1 MDKIKSLNI
10 DIAQYQTDYLRPIPN
25 IVTSD
30 TLWNDNILLMNVQWN
45 YTLEINYDKLS
56 QVKEIIQ
63 KTCTTEISDEEQR
76 VNAINTFKQLLF
88 DYLSSE
94 KELLKNCG
102 FTCQRL
108 PIIIEKNKEIAHFL
122 LIQICNLDGFEEF
135 LEVFIQTD
143 VTQNTLELFAQLF
156 GELKLPQEYITQYI
170 NYCIDFCNNIK
181 EKQQQN
187 KLVRFVSVFIQQML
201 KQKAFIT
208 KDILTDVRINNI
220 QLLAFCIEF
229 SKVGEVSKLF
239 KLVKG
244 QEPASQ

>member
-1 MDKIKSLNI
+1 MDKIKSLII
-10 DIAQYQTDYLRPIPN
+10 DFAQYQTDYLRPIPN

-30 TLWNDNILLMNVQWN
+30 TLWNDNILQMNVQWN

-56 QVKEIIQ
+56 QVKEVIQ
-63 KTCTTEISDEEQR
+63 KSCTTEISDEEQR
-76 VNAINTFKQLLF
+76 LLF
-88 DYLSSE
+88 DYLSNE
-94 KELLKNCG
+94 KDLLKNCG

-208 KDILTDVRINNI
+208 KDILTDL
-220 QLLAFCIEF
+220 QAFCIEF

-239 KLVKG
+239 KLLKG
-244 QEPASQ
+244 QDPAAQ

>member
-10 DIAQYQTDYLRPIPN
+10 DFAQYQTDYLRPIPN
-25 IVTSD
+25 IITSD
-30 TLWNDNILLMNVQWN
+30 PQWNDNILLMNVQWN

-63 KTCTTEISDEEQR
+63 KTCTTEISDDEQR
-76 VNAINTFKQLLF
+76 LLF
-88 DYLSSE
+88 NYLSNE
-94 KELLKNCG
+94 KDLLKNCG

-208 KDILTDVRINNI
+208 KDILTDL
-220 QLLAFCIEF
+220 QAFCIEF

-239 KLVKG
+239 KLVKS
-244 QEPASQ
+244 QEPAAQ

>member
-10 DIAQYQTDYLRPIPN
+10 DFAQYQTDYLRPIPN
-25 IVTSD
+25 IVISD
-30 TLWNDNILLMNVQWN
+30 PLWNDNIFLMNVQWN
-45 YTLEINYDKLS
+45 YTLEINQDKLS

-63 KTCTTEISDEEQR
+63 KTCTTEINDEEQR
-76 VNAINTFKQLLF
+76 LLF
-88 DYLSSE
+88 DYLSNE
-94 KELLKNCG
+94 KDLLKNCG

-122 LIQICNLDGFEEF
+122 LIQICNLEGFEEF
-135 LEVFIQTD
+135 LEVFIQID

-201 KQKAFIT
+201 KQKAFVT
-208 KDILTDVRINNI
+208 KDILTDL
-220 QLLAFCIEF
+220 QAFCIEF

-244 QEPASQ
+244 QEPTTQ

>member
-10 DIAQYQTDYLRPIPN
+10 DFAQYQTDCLRPIPN
-25 IVTSD
+25 IVLSD
-30 TLWNDNILLMNVQWN
+30 PSWNDNILLMNVQWN
-45 YTLEINYDKLS
+45 YTLEINQDKLS

-76 VNAINTFKQLLF
+76 LLF
-88 DYLSSE
+88 DYLSNE
-94 KELLKNCG
+94 KDLLKNCG

-135 LEVFIQTD
+135 LEVFIQID

-201 KQKAFIT
+201 KQKAFVT
-208 KDILTDVRINNI
+208 KDILTDL
-220 QLLAFCIEF
+220 QAFCIEF

-239 KLVKG
+239 KLVKLLESAT
-244 QEPASQ
+244 Q

>member
-10 DIAQYQTDYLRPIPN
+10 DFAQYQTDYLRPIPN
-25 IVTSD
+25 IVISD
-30 TLWNDNILLMNVQWN
+30 PLWNDNIFLMNVQWN
-45 YTLEINYDKLS
+45 YTLEINQDKLS

-63 KTCTTEISDEEQR
+63 KTCTTEINDEEQR
-76 VNAINTFKQLLF
+76 LLF
-88 DYLSSE
+88 DYLQNE
-94 KELLKNCG
+94 KDLLKNCG

-122 LIQICNLDGFEEF
+122 LIQICNLEGFEEF
-135 LEVFIQTD
+135 LEVFIQID

-201 KQKAFIT
+201 KQKAFVT
-208 KDILTDVRINNI
+208 KDILTDL
-220 QLLAFCIEF
+220 QAFCIEF

-244 QEPASQ
+244 QEPATQ

>member
-1 MDKIKSLNI
+1 MSNGI
-10 DIAQYQTDYLRPIPN
+10 
-25 IVTSD
+25 
-30 TLWNDNILLMNVQWN
+30 ILF
-45 YTLEINYDKLS
+45 EINQDKLS

-76 VNAINTFKQLLF
+76 LLF
-88 DYLSSE
+88 DYLSNE
-94 KELLKNCG
+94 KDLLKNCG

-135 LEVFIQTD
+135 LEVFIQID

-201 KQKAFIT
+201 KQKAFVT
-208 KDILTDVRINNI
+208 KDILTDL
-220 QLLAFCIEF
+220 QAFCIEF

-239 KLVKG
+239 KLVKSL
-244 QEPASQ
+244 EPATQ

>member
-10 DIAQYQTDYLRPIPN
+10 DCALYQTDFIRPIPK
-25 IVTSD
+25 IVSSE
-30 TLWNDNILLMNVQWN
+30 LQWNDNIYMINLQWN
-45 YTLEINYDKLS
+45 YTLEINQDKLS

-63 KTCTTEISDEEQR
+63 KACITEINDEE
-76 VNAINTFKQLLF
+76 KKLLF
-88 DYLSSE
+88 DYLSNE
-94 KELLKNCG
+94 KDLLKNCG
-102 FTCQRL
+102 FTSQRL
-108 PIIIEKNKEIAHFL
+108 PIIIEKNQDIAHFL

-135 LEVFIQTD
+135 LEVFIQIE
-143 VTQNTLELFAQLF
+143 VTQNTLELFAHLF

-201 KQKAFIT
+201 RLKAFST
-208 KDILTDVRINNI
+208 KDILTDL
-220 QLLAFCIEF
+220 QAFCIEF

-244 QEPASQ
+244 QEPSTQ